1 MSAGKLVILGAGE
14 SGCGAALL
22 GKAKGYE
29 VFVSELGELTEAT
42 RVIFNREQI
51 EFEEG
56 GHTLSRLNHADIAV
70 KSPGIPDTA
79 PVIVSLLNHGVEVIS
94 EIEWGFRFTQKPIIA
109 ITGSN
114 GKTTTTSMI
123 HQLLVDAGL
132 SAGLG
137 GNIGK
142 SFAAQ
147 VMGQEPDYYVLE
159 VSSFQLDGTV
169 QFQPHIAVITNITP
183 DHLDRYNHQ
192 FEAYIASKMSITKS
206 QRQEDFLIYDADDPV
221 LDTHVPNTPMKSS
234 LMPYTTKTNLAQ
246 GSFIDRDT
254 LVINTPQKSITM
266 PTLNLTVQGMHNKK
280 NAMAAA
286 TVGALLN
293 IRKET
298 IRQSLEHFQSVE
310 HRLEFVL
317 KINNVAYINDSKA
330 TNVNAVYYALDSMQ
344 SPTVWI
350 VGGQD
355 KGNQYEEL
363 LPLVNEKVKAI
374 ICLGSDNDKIIQC
387 FGSVVDMLVET
398 QAMEDAVQVAYRL
411 AERGDTV
418 LLSPACA
425 SFNLFKNYEDRGR
438 QFKTAVRQL

>member
-1 MSAGKLVILGAGE
+1 
-14 SGCGAALL
+14 
-22 GKAKGYE
+22 
-29 VFVSELGELTEAT
+29 
-42 RVIFNREQI
+42 
-51 EFEEG
+51 
-56 GHTLSRLNHADIAV
+56 
-70 KSPGIPDTA
+70 
-79 PVIVSLLNHGVEVIS
+79 
-94 EIEWGFRFTQKPIIA
+94 
-109 ITGSN
+109 
-114 GKTTTTSMI
+114 
-123 HQLLVDAGL
+123 
-132 SAGLG
+132 
-137 GNIGK
+137 
-142 SFAAQ
+142 
-147 VMGQEPDYYVLE
+147 
-159 VSSFQLDGTV
+159 
-169 QFQPHIAVITNITP
+169 
-183 DHLDRYNHQ
+183 
-192 FEAYIASKMSITKS
+192 
-206 QRQEDFLIYDADDPV
+206 
-221 LDTHVPNTPMKSS
+221 
-234 LMPYTTKTNLAQ
+234 
-246 GSFIDRDT
+246 
-254 LVINTPQKSITM
+254 M
-266 PTLNLTVQGMHNKK
+266 PTLNLTVQGMHNQK

-374 ICLGSDNDKIIQC
+374 ICLGLYNDKIIQC
-387 FGSVVDMLVET
+387 FGSVVDMMVET

-425 SFNLFKNYEDRGR
+425 SFDLFKNYEDRGR

>member
-1 MSAGKLVILGAGE
+1 MSVEKLVILGAGE

-22 GKAKGYE
+22 GKAKGFD
-29 VFVSELGELTEAT
+29 VFVSELGVLPEAT
-42 RVIFNREQI
+42 RVIFEREQI

-56 GHTLSRLNHADIAV
+56 GHTLSRLNQAEIAV

-79 PVIVSLLNHGVEVIS
+79 PIIVSLLNHGVEVIS

-159 VSSFQLDGTV
+159 VSSFQLDGTL

-206 QRQEDFLIYDADDPV
+206 QGQEDFLIYDADDPV
-221 LDTHVPNTPMKSS
+221 LSTSVPNTPIKSA

-266 PTLNLTVQGMHNKK
+266 PNLNLTVQGMHNQK

-317 KINNVAYINDSKA
+317 KINNVTYINDSKA
-330 TNVNAVYYALDSMQ
+330 TNVNAVYYALESMQ

-350 VGGQD
+350 VGGED

-374 ICLGSDNDKIIQC
+374 ICLGTYNEKIIQC

-425 SFNLFKNYEDRGR
+425 SFDLFKNYKDRGY

>member
-221 LDTHVPNTPMKSS
+221 LGTRIPKTPMKSS
-234 LMPYTTKTNLAQ
+234 LMPYTTKIHNYA
-246 GSFIDRDT
+246 
-254 LVINTPQKSITM
+254 NT
-266 PTLNLTVQGMHNKK
+266 
-280 NAMAAA
+280 
-286 TVGALLN
+286 
-293 IRKET
+293 
-298 IRQSLEHFQSVE
+298 
-310 HRLEFVL
+310 
-317 KINNVAYINDSKA
+317 
-330 TNVNAVYYALDSMQ
+330 
-344 SPTVWI
+344 
-350 VGGQD
+350 
-355 KGNQYEEL
+355 
-363 LPLVNEKVKAI
+363 
-374 ICLGSDNDKIIQC
+374 
-387 FGSVVDMLVET
+387 
-398 QAMEDAVQVAYRL
+398 
-411 AERGDTV
+411 
-418 LLSPACA
+418 
-425 SFNLFKNYEDRGR
+425 
-438 QFKTAVRQL
+438 

>member
-1 MSAGKLVILGAGE
+1 MSVGKLVILGAGE

-22 GKAKGYE
+22 GKSKGYK
-29 VFVSELGELTEAT
+29 VFVSDSGQLSSAT
-42 RVIFNREQI
+42 RLLFKREHI

-56 GHTLSRLNHADIAV
+56 GHDFSRLNRAEIAV

-79 PVIVSLLNHGVEVIS
+79 PVVTSLLNHGVEVIS
-94 EIEWGFRFTQKPIIA
+94 EIEWGFRFTNKPIIA

-114 GKTTTTSMI
+114 GKTTTTAMI
-123 HQLLVDAGL
+123 HKLLNDAGL

-147 VMGQEPDYYVLE
+147 VMSQEPDYYVLE

-169 QFQPHIAVITNITP
+169 QFQPHIAVITNITS
-183 DHLDRYNHQ
+183 DHLDRYNHR

-206 QRQEDFLIYDADDPV
+206 QLQDDFLVYDADDPV
-221 LDTHVPNTPMKSS
+221 LSQSISEISIKSN

-246 GSFIDRDT
+246 GSFIDHDS
-254 LVINTPQKSITM
+254 LVINTPQKSIHM
-266 PTLNLTVQGMHNKK
+266 PTLNLTVQGMHNQK

-298 IRQSLEHFQSVE
+298 IRKSLEHFQSVE
-310 HRLEFVL
+310 HRLEYVL
-317 KINNVAYINDSKA
+317 KINNVTYINDSKA
-330 TNVNAVYYALDSMQ
+330 TNVNAVYYALESMQ

-355 KGNQYEEL
+355 KGNDYNQL

-374 ICLGSDNDKIIQC
+374 ICLGPDTDKIIQC
-387 FGSVVDMLVET
+387 FGSVVDILVET
-398 QAMEDAVQVAYRL
+398 QAMEDAVKVAYRI

-425 SFNLFKNYEDRGR
+425 SFDLFKNYEDRGR
-438 QFKTAVRQL
+438 QFKTAIRQL